1 MIDTM
6 LKLATEAHEYLE
18 ITWAEDEPIFKNVTV
33 DLLKSVIQPYGD
45 FYESLI
51 PEGVPAAVKP
61 YIHKE
66 RMLYDMYQND
76 KIMIFRYDPA
86 DDSDDDDESF
96 YSNSELEEDEEKV
109 KNFVNGILLLDDYYF
124 REQLTANEFTGG
136 YWESDHHWVLSR
148 DTLFRALMTN

>member
-18 ITWAEDEPIFKNVTV
+18 ITWAEDQPIFKNVTV

-45 FYESLI
+45 FYKSLI
-51 PEGVPAAVKP
+51 PEGVPAAVKS

-66 RMLYDMYQND
+66 RMLYDMFEDD

-86 DDSDDDDESF
+86 DDSDDDAESF
-96 YSNSELEEDEEKV
+96 YSNSELEDDQEKV
-109 KNFVNGILLLDDYYF
+109 RHFVNGILLLDEYYY
-124 REQLTANEFTGG
+124 REQLSANEFTGG
-136 YWESDHHWVLSR
+136 YWEHDHHWVLSR
-148 DTLFRALMTN
+148 DHLSRALTSN